1 MIIVEVDGQQAKLIK
16 GKWGGNEVLAPT
28 LDAIGEGFLSR
39 GGGYFPDAD
48 HEEAFFVMKEIVK
61 MGIAKKA
68 EIIFNDN
75 VPLKGGEDEDVV
87 Y

>member
-1 MIIVEVDGQQAKLIK
+1 M
-16 GKWGGNEVLAPT
+16 LAPT
-28 LDAIGEGFLSR
+28 LDAIGEGFPSR

-75 VPLKGGEDEDVV
+75 VPTYHHKRNACAT
-87 Y
+87 YYPFAA

>member
-1 MIIVEVDGQQAKLIK
+1 
-16 GKWGGNEVLAPT
+16 
-28 LDAIGEGFLSR
+28 
-39 GGGYFPDAD
+39 
-48 HEEAFFVMKEIVK
+48 MKEIVK